1 MISMPHAHFF
11 VVVAA
16 AAFTVAAAQEFKDAF
31 RAKGDRERPAERE
44 GKQPAIPPARARRT
58 RW

>member
-11 VVVAA
+11 VVAA
-16 AAFTVAAAQEFKDAF
+16 AAFSVAAAPEFKDAF

-44 GKQPAIPPARARRT
+44 GKQHTLTVAESVY
-58 RW
+58 